1 MQELAWGAR
10 TVHNSRS
17 SASDSVCERD
27 ALDQEGTEK
36 NLERMSVVLTR
47 EDGWFEH
54 QAASQ
59 AFRAISRHRRQN
71 SDGIGN
77 RTGVLDSLWCGKT
90 YVKR

>member
-1 MQELAWGAR
+1 
-10 TVHNSRS
+10 
-17 SASDSVCERD
+17 
-27 ALDQEGTEK
+27 
-36 NLERMSVVLTR
+36 MSVVLTR